1 MTAETANL
9 MASVLFLV
17 SLGYCAFILG
27 LVKGY
32 TEHERKIL
40 INKGELRGIVREIFR
55 AGLEEKKRMEET
67 PNE

>member
-27 LVKGY
+27 RVKGY
-32 TEHERKIL
+32 TE
-40 INKGELRGIVREIFR
+40 
-55 AGLEEKKRMEET
+55 T